1 MILAKRV
8 LIVDDDKNILR
19 FFTQILQKN
28 GYIVDSAETG
38 RKALEK
44 IHRQVYHAALI
55 DIVLPDANGLDLLKD
70 IPFQTQKIVMTGSNL
85 EENRKKALIEGANAF
100 LIKPIRIE
108 KILETIN

>member
-8 LIVDDDKNILR
+8 LIIDDDKNILR

-38 RKALEK
+38 REALEK
-44 IHRQVYHAALI
+44 IRGQVYHAALI
-55 DIVLPDANGLDLLKD
+55 DIVLPDANGLDLLKN
-70 IPFQTQKIVMTGSNL
+70 IPSQTQKIVMTGSYL
-85 EENRKKALIEGANAF
+85 EENRKKALILGAKAF